1 MEAGQSKFLSE
12 GNQNMQP
19 QPLKPEL
26 IVMLTH
32 HDQTV
37 PDALELF
44 ERTKDYPITHWGF
57 KDVGLPPAEM
67 QIVADAMK
75 SAGKTTFL
83 EVVSLSE
90 EEGLRGARLA
100 VEIGF
105 DILMGTVFFPSI
117 ADYLK
122 DQPVRYYPFPGHVHS
137 HPSILDG
144 EIEDIVTHACQL
156 EAYGVH
162 GLDLLTYRYN
172 GEATYLLKQVVEATK
187 IPIVSA
193 GSIASFERI
202 NDVWESGAWGFTIGS
217 AFFERMFVPDGS
229 FEENVLA
236 VCTWLQ
242 EQ

>member
-1 MEAGQSKFLSE
+1 M
-12 GNQNMQP
+12 P
-19 QPLKPEL
+19 TPHLKPEL

-32 HDQTV
+32 HDKTV

-44 ERTKDYPITHWGF
+44 ERTKEYPIKHWGF
-57 KDVGLPPAEM
+57 KDVGLPPDQM
-67 QIVADAMK
+67 QTVVTAMK
-75 SAGKTTFL
+75 GAGKTTFL

-90 EEGLRGARLA
+90 AEGLRGAQLA
-100 VEIGF
+100 VELGF

-117 ADYLK
+117 GAYLK
-122 DQPVRYYPFPGHVHS
+122 DKAVRYYPFPGHVHS

-144 EIEDIVTHACQL
+144 EIDQIVAHACEL

-172 GEATYLLKQVVEATK
+172 GEATYLLKQVVEATS

-202 NDVWESGAWGFTIGS
+202 NEVWDSGAWGFTIGS
-217 AFFERMFVPDGS
+217 AFFERKFVPDGS
-229 FEENVLA
+229 FEQNVLA
-236 VCTWLQ
+236 VCNWLE

>member
-1 MEAGQSKFLSE
+1 MQS
-12 GNQNMQP
+12 QH
-19 QPLKPEL
+19 LKPEL

-32 HDQTV
+32 HDKTV

-44 ERTKDYPITHWGF
+44 QRAKDYPITHWGF
-57 KDVGLPPAEM
+57 KDIGLSPEEM
-67 QIVADAMK
+67 QAAVTVMK
-75 SAGKTTFL
+75 DAGKITFL

-100 VEIGF
+100 VDLGF
-105 DILMGTVFFPSI
+105 DILMGTVFYPSI
-117 ADYLK
+117 GEYLK
-122 DQPVRYYPFPGHVHS
+122 DKSVRYYPFPGHVHS

-144 EIEDIVTHACQL
+144 TIEEIVAHASEL
-156 EAYGVH
+156 EAHGVH

-172 GEATYLLKQVVEATK
+172 GEASRLLKRVVEATQL
-187 IPIVSA
+187 PVVSA

-202 NDVWESGAWGFTIGS
+202 NEVWDSGAWGFTIGS
-217 AFFERMFVPDGS
+217 AFFDKQFVPNGS

-236 VCTWLQ
+236 VCNWLK

>member
-57 KDVGLPPAEM
+57 KDVGLPAAEM

-144 EIEDIVTHACQL
+144 TIEEIVAHAREL
-156 EAYGVH
+156 ESYGAQ
-162 GLDLLTYRYN
+162 GLDLLAYRYA
-172 GEATYLLKQVVEATK
+172 GDAAHLLTQVVQATQV
-187 IPIVSA
+187 PIVSA

-202 NDVWESGAWGFTIGS
+202 TEVWDSGAWGFTIGS
-217 AFFERMFVPDGS
+217 AFFEKQFVPDGS

-236 VCTWLQ
+236 VCNWLQ
-242 EQ
+242 QQ